1 MQLVDARVTHYRS
14 INDSGVVGFDPE
26 ITGIVG
32 AVGSGKTS
40 FLTML
45 SGVSAKVRFGEA
57 DLPRNSGMLARLRG
71 GSARAGEIV
80 QLQATFRVEDADRRR
95 LPPEHRRADRI
106 EVRRTLAGAISLS
119 VDGEALPRVDIRREA
134 DAIRGHAERA
144 AGVICPPGRG
154 GRAGGAALAERV
166 AEAASCFRDADYYDE
181 RWTALAAQSLRNAA
195 LSADVGRGALDEFE
209 SELAGIDSVRGD
221 IARKIQADPQSAVY
235 RAVPKPLYCG
245 GVFEL
250 EDGIDLDRFI
260 ADPFGSRTFSCVA
273 QACGLTPAG
282 ISRVRHAPPAER
294 DGYLSKKSAMLG
306 ARLGQFWRQEDYAF
320 RLAIDG
326 SRLLL
331 GVSDRTTGTAT
342 PPSERSSG
350 FRWMTAFFLDIAAFV
365 ARRPGRCVI
374 LLDNPAT
381 ELHEGGKGDVLRFM
395 REAARSGRIQVVYST
410 HERAL
415 VDPRRAD
422 RVRVAC
428 LTADGTK
435 IRTIGE
441 ASRGGPIEAAMG
453 GAGSPA
459 QYSMFGAQRTVVF
472 EEDSDM
478 YAASAVNEYI
488 ARTDP
493 GASLDRD
500 VYSISSMGGMAMAEH
515 ALAMYRGM
523 GADFVMVV
531 GRGRASEAAAGE
543 AGAAESGRRIVEIP
557 AADGRSEAGIEDLVD
572 RSLYYE
578 AFREAYRGR
587 LDRVPSIDEIDSGG
601 GQRRADRYR
610 SWLEGAGHGYGRTLV
625 ALRMFGVVLDDE
637 AARADPGRAEALKRT
652 SGAFASLFASIKAR
666 CGGAEFRG
674 APRAA
679 P

>member
-26 ITGIVG
+26 VTCIVG

-57 DLPRNSGMLARLRG
+57 DLPRNSGTLARLRG

-80 QLQATFRVEDADRRR
+80 QLQATFRVEDADRHR

-106 EVRRTLAGAISLS
+106 AVRRTLAGGISLS

-144 AGVICPPGRG
+144 AGVLCPPGRG
-154 GRAGGAALAERV
+154 GRAGGAAPAERA
-166 AEAASCFRDADYYDE
+166 AEAPSCFGDVDFYDGE
-181 RWTALAAQSLRNAA
+181 GTALAVQSLRATA

-209 SELAGIDSVRGD
+209 SEMAGIDAVRGD

-235 RAVPKPLYCG
+235 RAIPKPKYCG

-273 QACGLTPAG
+273 QVCGLTPSG

-342 PPSERSSG
+342 PPSERSGG
-350 FRWMTAFFLDIAAFV
+350 FRWLAAFFLGVSAFM
-365 ARRPGRCVI
+365 ARRSGRGVI

-381 ELHEGGKGDVLRFM
+381 ELHEGGKGDVLRFVQ
-395 REAARSGRIQVVYST
+395 EAARSSRIQVVYST

-415 VDPRRAD
+415 VDPWRAD
-422 RVRVAC
+422 RVRVAG
-428 LTADGTK
+428 LSAEGTR
-435 IRTIGE
+435 IRTIRE
-441 ASRGGPIEAAMG
+441 ASRDGAIEAAMG
-453 GAGSPA
+453 GVGSPA
-459 QYSMFGAQRTVVF
+459 RYSPFGAPRAVVF
-472 EEDSDM
+472 EEDSDV
-478 YAASAVNEYI
+478 YAASAVNEYV

-493 GASLDRD
+493 EASLDRN
-500 VYSISSMGGMAMAEH
+500 VYSISSMGGIAAAEH

-531 GRGRASEAAAGE
+531 RRGRESEAAARE
-543 AGAAESGRRIVEIP
+543 AGHAESGRRIVEIP
-557 AADGRSEAGIEDLVD
+557 AADGMSEAGIEDLVD

-587 LDRVPSIDEIDSGG
+587 LDRIPAIDEIDAGG
-601 GQRRADRYR
+601 EQKRSDRYR
-610 SWLEGAGHGYGRTLV
+610 NWLEESGCGYSRTLV

-652 SGAFASLFASIKAR
+652 GRAFASLFASIKAG
-666 CGGAEFRG
+666 CGGAESRD
-674 APRAA
+674 APRTA

>member
-26 ITGIVG
+26 VTCIVG

-106 EVRRTLAGAISLS
+106 AVRRTLAGGISLS

-134 DAIRGHAERA
+134 NAIRGRAERA
-144 AGVICPPGRG
+144 AGVLCPPGRG
-154 GRAGGAALAERV
+154 GRAGGAAPAEGA
-166 AEAASCFRDADYYDE
+166 AEALSRFGDVDFYDE
-181 RWTALAAQSLRNAA
+181 EGTALAVQSLRYAA
-195 LSADVGRGALDEFE
+195 LSADVGRGARDEFE
-209 SELAGIDSVRGD
+209 SELAGIDAVRGD

-235 RAVPKPLYCG
+235 RAIPKPKYCG
-245 GVFEL
+245 GVFKL
-250 EDGIDLDRFI
+250 EDWIDLDRFI

-273 QACGLTPAG
+273 QVCGLTPSG
-282 ISRVRHAPPAER
+282 ISRVRHASPAER

-342 PPSERSSG
+342 PPSERSGG
-350 FRWMTAFFLDIAAFV
+350 FRWLTAFFLGVSAFM
-365 ARRPGRCVI
+365 ARRSGRGVI

-381 ELHEGGKGDVLRFM
+381 ELHEGGKGDVLRFVQ
-395 REAARSGRIQVVYST
+395 EAARSSRIQVIYST

-415 VDPRRAD
+415 VDPWRAD
-422 RVRVAC
+422 RVRVAG
-428 LTADGTK
+428 LSAEGTK
-435 IRTIGE
+435 IRTIRE
-441 ASRGGPIEAAMG
+441 ASRDGAIEAAMG
-453 GAGSPA
+453 SVGSPA
-459 QYSMFGAQRTVVF
+459 RYSLFGAPRIVVF
-472 EEDSDM
+472 EGVSDM
-478 YAASAVNEYI
+478 NIVSAVNEYI
-488 ARTDP
+488 VKTCP
-493 GASLDRD
+493 EASLDSD
-500 VYSISSMGGMAMAEH
+500 VYSINSMNGITRAGY
-515 ALAMYRGM
+515 ALSMYENMGLDFVIVVDRGRESEGAADKM
-523 GADFVMVV
+523 GATKFE
-531 GRGRASEAAAGE
+531 RHF
-543 AGAAESGRRIVEIP
+543 VEIP
-557 AADGRSEAGIEDLVD
+557 AVEGRSEVDTEDLVD
-572 RSLYYE
+572 RLLYYE
-578 AFREAYRGR
+578 AFKGAYRGI
-587 LDRVPSIDEIDSGG
+587 LDRIPSIDEVDGDAGQKRSDNYRTWFKKSGEI
-601 GQRRADRYR
+601 Y
-610 SWLEGAGHGYGRTLV
+610 SKTLV
-625 ALRMFGVVLDDE
+625 AQHMFSVVLDDKS
-637 AARADPGRAEALKRT
+637 ARSDPDRAKALEKT
-652 SGAFASLFASIKAR
+652 SGAFAGLFAAIKAKY
-666 CGGAEFRG
+666 AD
-674 APRAA
+674 AA